1 MLYLSVGKYF
11 ITNVPREKKLS
22 YLTLRSVVVSLYS
35 SIFREKK
42 ISYYFKATSMLK
54 ICPKI
59 FDQFFVF
66 FIGEFFRISVCVSS
80 MQSEFYQQMCMSF
93 QQYLQTQ
100 KIKSNHGEYFR
111 KKVYYVSH
119 RYSTKYMWFYCVLND
134 NTIDDFILIRH
145 NIYHCY
151 LYRHMKIEL

>member
-1 MLYLSVGKYF
+1 MYL
-11 ITNVPREKKLS
+11 EKKIVILNLKKCCRFTVFFNLS
-22 YLTLRSVVVSLYS
+22 K
-35 SIFREKK
+35 KK

-54 ICPKI
+54 ICPEI
-59 FDQFFVF
+59 FDQFFAF
-66 FIGEFFRISVCVSS
+66 FIGEFFRISVCVWS
-80 MQSEFYQQMCMSF
+80 MQPEFYQQMCMFF

-151 LYRHMKIEL
+151 LYRHMRIEL